1 MRTPAKRHSDGAA
14 KWGGLPVTTDPNLQQ
29 GGERPVTTRVF
40 RRLIPF
46 LVLCLMVH
54 LVDRINV
61 GFAALTMNEDLGLSS
76 TAFGL
81 ATALYSAGYIL
92 AEIPSNIMMAKFG
105 ARIWLSRI
113 MITWGIAAAATALA
127 VGPNSFYLTRALLGL
142 AEAGFLPGVF
152 LYLSYWIPARDRA
165 RATSVF
171 LLAQPVGLVVAGIIS
186 GPMLAMNGIGGLAGW
201 QWLFILQGLPAVM
214 LGVVAFLFLTD
225 RPSKEGWLS
234 QPEKSALEAML
245 ADREHSAPTHTTNH
259 WRTASQLIKNPA
271 VVLLGIAYFGLA
283 SSLSSYGSWAPLIV
297 RTVLPDT
304 NLSLLSALLSLPPL
318 VCVVAMLFWGRNSD
332 RANER
337 RWHTVLPAM
346 LAAMGWLLIAFSD
359 EPVLRFVG
367 LTATIT
373 GCFAAQGVFWTIASL
388 LFPPE
393 ARPVGIAMV
402 STLGL
407 IGGALSPLLVGWLT
421 DVTGDFRAGLI
432 CLAALLVLAATC
444 VLAVGRSEAQRKA
457 IAAGQFS

>member
-1 MRTPAKRHSDGAA
+1 
-14 KWGGLPVTTDPNLQQ
+14 
-29 GGERPVTTRVF
+29 
-40 RRLIPF
+40 LI
-46 LVLCLMVH
+46 
-54 LVDRINV
+54 DRINV
-61 GFAALTMNEDLGLSS
+61 GFAALTMNKDLGLSS

-92 AEIPSNIMMAKFG
+92 AEIPSNVMMAKFG

-113 MITWGIAAAATALA
+113 MITWGLAAAATALA
-127 VGPNSFYLTRALLGL
+127 VGPNSFYLTRVLLGL

-152 LYLSYWIPARDRA
+152 LYLSYWIPAHDRA
-165 RATSVF
+165 RATSIF
-171 LLAQPVGLVVAGIIS
+171 LLAQPAGLVIAGAIS

-201 QWLFILQGLPAVM
+201 QWLFILQGLPALI

-225 RPSKEGWLS
+225 RPSKAHWLS
-234 QPEKSALEAML
+234 QSDKSELEAIL
-245 ADREHSAPTHTTNH
+245 TDREPSHPTSRHPTSH
-259 WRTASQLIKNPA
+259 WRRATQLVKDPS

-283 SSLSSYGSWAPLIV
+283 SSLTSYGSWAPLIV
-297 RTVLPDT
+297 RAVLPKTD
-304 NLSLLSALLSLPPL
+304 LSLLGVLLSLPPL
-318 VCVVAMLFWGRNSD
+318 VCVVAMLFWGRSSD

-337 RWHTVLPAM
+337 RWHTVLPAV
-346 LAAMGWLLIAFSD
+346 LAAMGWVLIAFSD
-359 EPVLRFVG
+359 EPVLRLVG

-373 GCFAAQGVFWTIASL
+373 GCFAAQGIFWTIAGL

-402 STLGL
+402 STFGL

-421 DVTGDFRAGLI
+421 DVTGDFRTGLI
-432 CLAALLVLAATC
+432 CLAALLLLTALC

-457 IAAGQFS
+457 VAMVKSARTRPV